1 MQWLL
6 FKFIEVNETLDLL
19 NYNLDSSEPTAIIM
33 YKLPS
38 SNMFHKHVDYQ
49 LPECFTFYLPI
60 YSFQINKP
68 LYKVGI
74 SVDTNKLKRHNGRKY
89 LIVTYINDINYI
101 FNFLV
106 A

>member
-19 NYNLDSSEPTAIIM
+19 NYNPDSSEPTAIIM

-38 SNMFHKHVDYQ
+38 GNMFYKYVDYQ
-49 LPECFTFYLPI
+49 LPECFTVYLPI

-68 LYKVGI
+68 LYKV
-74 SVDTNKLKRHNGRKY
+74 DTNKLKRHNGRKY
-89 LIVTYINDINYI
+89 LILTYVNDINYI